1 MYTCNCTINNFLIS
15 FFPLINMALK
25 SKGDMYHIP
34 GTCIH
39 IPVCSTS
46 NCDGTL
52 KHNGH
57 TKVWWFVLN
66 PDGLTHFSPMVHM
79 QSTYFRGVTLICLMG
94 PHMHQSSIVFPAKAQ
109 WF

>member
-1 MYTCNCTINNFLIS
+1 MYNLAYNFLIS

-25 SKGDMYHIP
+25 SKGDMYHKP

-52 KHNGH
+52 KPNGH
-57 TKVWWFVLN
+57 TKV
-66 PDGLTHFSPMVHM
+66 
-79 QSTYFRGVTLICLMG
+79 
-94 PHMHQSSIVFPAKAQ
+94 
-109 WF
+109 

>member
-15 FFPLINMALK
+15 FFPLINMALE

-34 GTCIH
+34 STFIH

-57 TKVWWFVLN
+57 TKV
-66 PDGLTHFSPMVHM
+66 
-79 QSTYFRGVTLICLMG
+79 
-94 PHMHQSSIVFPAKAQ
+94 
-109 WF
+109 

>member
-1 MYTCNCTINNFLIS
+1 
-15 FFPLINMALK
+15 MALK

-34 GTCIH
+34 DTCIHIH

-57 TKVWWFVLN
+57 TKV
-66 PDGLTHFSPMVHM
+66 
-79 QSTYFRGVTLICLMG
+79 
-94 PHMHQSSIVFPAKAQ
+94 
-109 WF
+109 

>member
-52 KHNGH
+52 
-57 TKVWWFVLN
+57 
-66 PDGLTHFSPMVHM
+66 
-79 QSTYFRGVTLICLMG
+79 
-94 PHMHQSSIVFPAKAQ
+94 
-109 WF
+109 

>member
-25 SKGDMYHIP
+25 SKGDMYHKP
-34 GTCIH
+34 GTFIH

-57 TKVWWFVLN
+57 TKV
-66 PDGLTHFSPMVHM
+66 
-79 QSTYFRGVTLICLMG
+79 
-94 PHMHQSSIVFPAKAQ
+94 
-109 WF
+109 

>member
-25 SKGDMYHIP
+25 SKGVMYHIP

-57 TKVWWFVLN
+57 TKV
-66 PDGLTHFSPMVHM
+66 
-79 QSTYFRGVTLICLMG
+79 
-94 PHMHQSSIVFPAKAQ
+94 
-109 WF
+109 